1 MARVRACDGDD
12 SISYCN
18 VLHANMAEELNRR
31 LSMLVTDQV
40 ATTTSPEAV
49 QVCNSEKVGV
59 LRSGLAGALLRVCT
73 IIIFLQMHPTTI
85 VYQNFEW
92 SNI

>member
-1 MARVRACDGDD
+1 
-12 SISYCN
+12 
-18 VLHANMAEELNRR
+18 MAEELNRR
-31 LSMLVTDQV
+31 LSVLVTDQV
-40 ATTTSPEAV
+40 ATTSSPEAV

-59 LRSGLAGALLRVCT
+59 FRSGLAGHGALLRVCT

-85 VYQNFEW
+85 VYQSFEW